1 MPQIL
6 KKVKEVKK
14 VYMEI
19 LIYGIIFII
28 GTLFGSFFTLAVYRI
43 PLGEDI
49 LYKHSFCPN
58 CKNKLKFKDLIPV
71 LSYIFLGG
79 KCSYCGQKIR
89 IRYLL
94 LEILSGFVFLLFAL
108 SLKMDVFNLNINM
121 IIYFLLFIL
130 YIASLFIIA
139 GIDKENIYIQKS
151 LLVFGL
157 LLSFTYMTYVCI
169 QNKNAIYTY
178 IIYLV
183 LTCILLFAD
192 TLFLKKKLYQNYT
205 IQVLMLV
212 LYMVVFT
219 GDILG
224 NYTIILALGLIA
236 LELTIKVIREKAKR
250 KIVTKEKENIKLP
263 IGFYLCTSNIFLVI
277 LYNFLCNWV
286 IK

>member
-1 MPQIL
+1 MPNIL
-6 KKVKEVKK
+6 KKTDDKK
-14 VYMEI
+14 RCKGWK
-19 LIYGIIFII
+19 LYGLIFIS

-43 PLGEDI
+43 PLGENI

-58 CKNKLKFKDLIPV
+58 CKSKLKFKDLIPI
-71 LSYIFLGG
+71 LSYIALGG
-79 KCSYCGQKIR
+79 KCAYCGQKIR

-94 LEILSGFVFLLFAL
+94 LEILSGTVFLLFAL
-108 SLKMDVFNLNINM
+108 SLKLEVLNLNTEL
-121 IIYFLLFIL
+121 IIEFLFFIL

-139 GIDKENIYIQKS
+139 GIDKEKVQIQKA
-151 LLVFGL
+151 LLVFGMG
-157 LLSFTYMTYVCI
+157 LSFVYMTYVCI
-169 QNKNAIYTY
+169 QNSQYIYTY

-236 LELTIKVIREKAKR
+236 LELTIKAIREKAKR